1 MNAKQ
6 ANATWFFRGFVI
18 GVFAAPLYLT
28 LALLATGII
37 P

>member
-1 MNAKQ
+1 MNDQSKAS
-6 ANATWFFRGFVI
+6 FFRGFVI

-28 LALLATGII
+28 LALLAAGII